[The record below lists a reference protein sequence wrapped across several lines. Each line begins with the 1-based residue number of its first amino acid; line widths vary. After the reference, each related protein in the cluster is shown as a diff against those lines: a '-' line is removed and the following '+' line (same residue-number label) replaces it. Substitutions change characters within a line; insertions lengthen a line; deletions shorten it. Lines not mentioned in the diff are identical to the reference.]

1 MRIGVLTSG
10 GDCPGLNAVI
20 RSVVHRAVADHD
32 DTVVGIEDGF
42 LGLVEGRSRP
52 LGLDDVHGIL
62 TRGGTILGS
71 ARVARD
77 RLRDGVARSDELAAK
92 LGIDALIAIG
102 GEGTVTAAQLF
113 SEAGLPVVAVPK
125 TIDND
130 IAATDVT
137 FGHDTAV
144 HIATEAIDRLK
155 TTAESHQRVMVVE
168 LMGRHTGWITLNAGM
183 AGGAH
188 GILIPERPFDVE
200 EVCQMVEERFSRGKK
215 FAIVAVAEGAE
226 PRPGTMR
233 YENGTTDAYGHQL
246 FGGIG
251 TRLAGEIA
259 QWIDKES
266 KPVILGHVQRGGTPT
281 AQDRVLATR
290 FGWHAVEAVHQGAFG
305 CMTALR
311 RTDIRLVPISE
322 AVAHLKTV
330 PESRWI
336 EAEAVL

>member
-20 RSVVHRAVADHD
+20 RSVVHRAVADHQ

-42 LGLVEGRSRP
+42 LGLIEGRGRP
-52 LGLDDVHGIL
+52 LALDDVHGIL

-77 RLRDGVARSDELAAK
+77 RMREGVARASELAEA
-92 LGIDALIAIG
+92 LGIDALITIG
-102 GEGTVTAAQLF
+102 GEGTLTAAQLF
-113 SEAGLPVVAVPK
+113 SDAGLPVVAVPK

-130 IAATDVT
+130 IDATDVT

-144 HIATEAIDRLK
+144 HVATEAIDRLK

-168 LMGRHTGWITLNAGM
+168 LMGRHTGWITLHAGM

-188 GILIPERPFDVE
+188 GILLPERPFDVE
-200 EVCQMVEERFSRGKK
+200 EVCRMVEERFSRGKK
-215 FAIVAVAEGAE
+215 FAIVAVAEGAA

-233 YENGTTDAYGHQL
+233 FEHGETDAFGHQT

-259 QWIDKES
+259 QWLGKES

-281 AQDRVLATR
+281 ALDRVLATR
-290 FGWHAVEAVHQGAFG
+290 FGWHAVEAVHKGAYG
-305 CMTALR
+305 HMTALR
-311 RTDIRLVPISE
+311 GTDIRLVPVVD
-322 AVAHLKTV
+322 AVTRLKTV
-330 PESRWI
+330 PEDRWS